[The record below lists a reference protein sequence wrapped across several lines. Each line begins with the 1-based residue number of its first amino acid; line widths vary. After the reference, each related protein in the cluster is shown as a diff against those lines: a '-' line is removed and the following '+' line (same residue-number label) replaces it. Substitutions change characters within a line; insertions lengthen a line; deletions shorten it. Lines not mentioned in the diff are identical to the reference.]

1 MRVGVLILPSAS
13 WAQAQEMWRTADEMG
28 LAHAWT
34 SDHIAWQD
42 MIGKEWYSAVPT
54 LAAAAVVTRRITLGT
69 LVSSPNFRHPVPY
82 AKEIVTL
89 DELSGGRFIL
99 GIGAGGSGVDAT
111 FLGQEQEWTP
121 NERAERFAE
130 FVELMAELLSNS
142 ITDAE
147 GQYYRARQAPITP
160 VEGPPPHIPLA
171 VAANGKRGMALAVR
185 HGDIWVTNGRSPR
198 NGVVPPVARPD
209 DVAGQVRQLADIC
222 ESVGRDPSTQ
232 RRLLMYVN
240 REPTALASLDV
251 FRETVDTYRRVGITD
266 LVVPFPGQAPFNT
279 SMEVLEQ
286 VAGILP
292 ELGADA

>member
-171 VAANGKRGMALAVR
+171 VAANGKRGMALAAR

-198 NGVVPPVARPD
+198 NGVIPPVARPD
-209 DVAGQVRQLADIC
+209 DVAGQVRQLENIC
-222 ESVGRDPSTQ
+222 ETVGRDPSTQ
-232 RRLLMYVN
+232 RRLLMHVN
-240 REPTALASLDV
+240 KEPSALASLDV

-266 LVVPFPGQAPFNT
+266 MVVPFPGQAPFDTN
-279 SMEVLEQ
+279 MGVLEQ
-286 VAGILP
+286 VAGILS
-292 ELGADA
+292 EL

>member
-1 MRVGVLILPSAS
+1 
-13 WAQAQEMWRTADEMG
+13 MWRTADEMG

-42 MIGKEWYSAVPT
+42 MVGKEWYSAVPT

-69 LVSSPNFRHPVPY
+69 LVSSPNLRHPVPY
-82 AKEIVTL
+82 AKEVVTL

-111 FLGQEQEWTP
+111 VLGQEQEWTSD
-121 NERAERFAE
+121 ERAERFAE
-130 FVELMAELLSNS
+130 FVELMAKLLSNAV
-142 ITDAE
+142 TDAE
-147 GQYYRARQAPITP
+147 GRYYQARQAPITP
-160 VEGPPPHIPLA
+160 VDGPSPHIPLA
-171 VAANGKRGMALAVR
+171 VAANGKRGMALAAR
-185 HGDIWVTNGRSPR
+185 HGDIWVTNGRSSR

-232 RRLLMYVN
+232 RRLLMHVN
-240 REPTALASLDV
+240 REPSALASLDV

-266 LVVPFPGQAPFNT
+266 LVVPFPGQEPFNT
-279 SMEVLEQ
+279 SMEVFEQ

-292 ELGADA
+292 ELGADD